1 MEALQFPRGNYYQ
14 IICKA
19 GDQALTAQEADPS
32 KFDKSRVVV
41 AQPNPQDNFQIFMIE
56 KVGQGEDHF
65 EIVSCP
71 TTLVFDEE
79 GK

>member
-19 GDQALTAQEADPS
+19 GDQALKAQETEPG
-32 KFDKSRVVV
+32 KFDKSRVVS
-41 AQPNPQDNFQIFMIE
+41 AQPNPQDNSQIFMIE
-56 KVGQGEDHF
+56 KVGQADDQF
-65 EIVSCP
+65 EIVNCKTSF
-71 TTLVFDEE
+71 VFDEE